1 MLVDISGNVKTGH
14 LDIWLMEGQQSSAR
28 TALWPSRPERLICR
42 RRRAYIP
49 PPVHF
54 TEDPFGQNLNSV
66 DITSGFKEVSLP
78 FCQNPQVQYLLV
90 EGTALGEYASQAL
103 IGRDAAQPKGCSA
116 PFVPCVTNETID
128 PLTTGVI
135 YLSGFRQWKYSQILR
150 QDSRL
155 QALGQILRIFRL

>member
-1 MLVDISGNVKTGH
+1 MCLS
-14 LDIWLMEGQQSSAR
+14 
-28 TALWPSRPERLICR
+28 LICR

-78 FCQNPQVQYLLV
+78 FCHRSTSTILISRRHRAWRIRQPSAQREGRSSAEGLL
-90 EGTALGEYASQAL
+90 
-103 IGRDAAQPKGCSA
+103 C
-116 PFVPCVTNETID
+116 PFVPCVANETTD
-128 PLTTGVI
+128 SLTTGVI

-150 QDSRL
+150 QASRL

>member
-1 MLVDISGNVKTGH
+1 MCLS
-14 LDIWLMEGQQSSAR
+14 
-28 TALWPSRPERLICR
+28 LICR

-49 PPVHF
+49 PLVHF

-78 FCQNPQVQYLLV
+78 FCHRSTSTILISRRHRAWRIRQPSAQRERRSSAEGLLSP
-90 EGTALGEYASQAL
+90 L
-103 IGRDAAQPKGCSA
+103 
-116 PFVPCVTNETID
+116 VPCVANETTD
-128 PLTTGVI
+128 SLTTGVI

-150 QDSRL
+150 QASRL